1 MLVQRPNPR
10 SSGPQRY
17 GVEQLGPAGAGAPP
31 DPQLLQRLLSG
42 SALIKLEQT
51 GALRRCPPA
60 RWQLPAQQ
68 PAGLRAKR
76 VCCHTLSCRVHS
88 SGEQLG
94 GLAELPRRRCTLPAR
109 HSTVR
114 LSRFKQKLAGECC
127 WSTPLPQ
134 ASCAAGELICRR
146 AGRGA
151 SYGPEKLRPEEAALA
166 LDTKAGAEGQGGR
179 GADVRLGCGAASPRN
194 VRTS

>member
-1 MLVQRPNPR
+1 MLVQRPKPR

-17 GVEQLGPAGAGAPP
+17 GVEQLGPAGAGARP
-31 DPQLLQRLLSG
+31 DPQLLQRLSG

-76 VCCHTLSCRVHS
+76 VCCHTLSCRAHS

-94 GLAELPRRRCTLPAR
+94 GSAALPRRRCTLPAR
-109 HSTVR
+109 HLDDAR
-114 LSRFKQKLAGECC
+114 LARSCTQPSRELYY
-127 WSTPLPQ
+127 STPLPQ
-134 ASCAAGELICRR
+134 PLCE
-146 AGRGA
+146 
-151 SYGPEKLRPEEAALA
+151 P
-166 LDTKAGAEGQGGR
+166 
-179 GADVRLGCGAASPRN
+179 VRLFCGCEPDELPKDLPKELPKELCS
-194 VRTS
+194 V